1 MVLPKKDNNRIMK
14 QDGAFIL
21 CGINPHPEKKINEEL
36 RLNCNNK
43 MVVFLIKNKQKILN
57 ELDLL
62 SINKS
67 TLFPEID
74 SVSEY
79 IKNKYII

>member
-1 MVLPKKDNNRIMK
+1 
-14 QDGAFIL
+14 
-21 CGINPHPEKKINEEL
+21 
-36 RLNCNNK
+36 
-43 MVVFLIKNKQKILN
+43 MVVFLVKNKQKILN

-79 IKNKYII
+79 IKNKYIV